1 MLIPELYAGII
12 SVVFWRTQ
20 IVATL
25 GFFTSIC
32 FSLQRIIIKL
42 IFSARTLIMN
52 YGILYDERNELWII

>member
-1 MLIPELYAGII
+1 MLIPELCVGII
-12 SVVFWRTQ
+12 SVVFWRPQ

-25 GFFTSIC
+25 FFTSIY

-42 IFSARTLIMN
+42 IFGARTLIMN